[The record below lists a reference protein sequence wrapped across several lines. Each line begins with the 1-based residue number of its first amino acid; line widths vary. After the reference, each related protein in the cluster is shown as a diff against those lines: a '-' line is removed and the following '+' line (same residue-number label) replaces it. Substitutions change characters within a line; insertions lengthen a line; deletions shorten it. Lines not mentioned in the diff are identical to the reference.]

1 MQEARDNDEISDDV
15 AAELSDR
22 LDNVREHLGEGDNRV
37 AKRVRDLTK
46 KIDELLKDE
55 DLDPAVAERLKD
67 ILAPL
72 GGD

>member
-1 MQEARDNDEISDDV
+1 LQEARDNDEISDD
-15 AAELSDR
+15 AAKALSDR
-22 LDNVREHLGEGDNRV
+22 LDNVREHLDEGDDV

-72 GGD
+72 GGN